1 MLVPTPMHTEPP
13 PPDDDEPVLSVKQP
27 LSLAAAPPLA
37 TDTSPLLVLDEL
49 EPTHTDPL
57 LAIADPPPDTH
68 VTAPPLPSDASPP
81 LTHTLPPAPTP
92 APPSSET
99 LPPDAHCEAVS
110 PALTRTSAPPPADT
124 ATLPLV
130 PAAELPLAIDTLPLE
145 VKESP
150 DVKATVVVDFICIAP
165 DLLNA
170 FTDSP

>member
-1 MLVPTPMHTEPP
+1 M
-13 PPDDDEPVLSVKQP
+13 
-27 LSLAAAPPLA
+27 
-37 TDTSPLLVLDEL
+37 LDEL

-124 ATLPLV
+124 ATVPLV
-130 PAAELPLAIDTLPLE
+130 PAAELPLAIDTLPLDALPLE
-145 VKESP
+145 QPLAITTVPLEPSSFASADSSDTEPLGPPQLPQPLWTRMCPPLPALLSP
-150 DVKATVVVDFICIAP
+150 PCKVTLP
-165 DLLNA
+165 
-170 FTDSP
+170 